1 MATNKISKNV
11 IMLVVV
17 LVIILVIIG
26 FFKYLNSGEKAKITT
41 NGKSEIK
48 TAPEFVSVYIMVE
61 TLNDSAQIAK
71 DENAKISE
79 NVLIALLKTGLEK
92 KDIET
97 VSYNIYE
104 NYIWDG
110 QKQKKEGFKVSN
122 NLKIK
127 VKNIDLT
134 GKVVDVVIDNKA
146 LVQGINFEISL
157 ETENK
162 LKKETLAKAAQ
173 DAREKAE
180 ALAEGSGG
188 KLGKLVGLNDNEFY
202 YQPYPIYAYTES
214 TGGAVDAK
222 RAATNIQPQELTV
235 TGNVNAVYE
244 IK

>member
-1 MATNKISKNV
+1 MVNKN
-11 IMLVVV
+11 VVV
-17 LVIILVIIG
+17 LIVVLAIILVITG
-26 FFKYLNSGEKAKITT
+26 FFKYLNSGENAKITT
-41 NGKSEIK
+41 NGRSEIK
-48 TAPEFVSVYIMVE
+48 SPSDYVSVYIIVE

-71 DENAKISE
+71 DKNAEISE
-79 NVLIALLKTGLEK
+79 NVLTALLKTGLEK

-97 VSYNIYE
+97 INYNIYE

-110 QKQKKEGFKVSN
+110 EKQKKEGFKVSN

-146 LVQGINFEISL
+146 LVQSINFEISL

-162 LKKETLAKAAQ
+162 LKQEALAKAAQ

-180 ALAEGSGG
+180 ALAKGSGG
-188 KLGKLVGLNDNEFY
+188 KLGKLVALSDNGFY
-202 YQPYPIYAYTES
+202 YQPYPIYTYAES
-214 TGGAVDAK
+214 GVADNVK
-222 RAATNIQPQELTV
+222 RAVTNIQPRELTV
-235 TGNVNAVYE
+235 NGNVNAVYE

>member
-1 MATNKISKNV
+1 MAINKDI
-11 IMLVVV
+11 VV
-17 LVIILVIIG
+17 LIVVLAIILVITG
-26 FFKYLNSGEKAKITT
+26 FLMYSNSGEKAKITT
-41 NGKSEIK
+41 NGRSEIK
-48 TAPEFVSVYIMVE
+48 IAPEFVSVYIFIE

-71 DENAKISE
+71 DKNAEISE
-79 NVLIALLKTGLEK
+79 NVLTALLKTGLEK

-97 VSYNIYE
+97 VNYNIYE

-110 QKQKKEGFKVSN
+110 EKQKKEGFKVSN
-122 NLKIK
+122 NLKVK

-146 LVQGINFEISL
+146 LVQSINFEISL

-162 LKKETLAKAAQ
+162 LKKEALAKAAQ
-173 DAREKAE
+173 DAREKAK

-188 KLGKLVGLNDNEFY
+188 KLGKLVGLSDNQFY
-202 YQPYPIYAYTES
+202 YNPYPIYAYAES
-214 TGGAVDAK
+214 IGGVADAK
-222 RAATNIQPQELTV
+222 RAVTNIQPQELIV

>member
-1 MATNKISKNV
+1 MTKMAINKN
-11 IMLVVV
+11 VVV
-17 LVIILVIIG
+17 LIVVLAIILVITG
-26 FFKYLNSGEKAKITT
+26 FFKYSNSGEKAKITT
-41 NGKSEIK
+41 NGQSEIK
-48 TAPEFVSVYIMVE
+48 TAPEFVSVFIIVE
-61 TLNDSAQIAK
+61 TLNNSAQIAK
-71 DENAKISE
+71 DENAEISD
-79 NVLIALLKTGLEK
+79 NVLIELLKLGLEK

-97 VSYNIYE
+97 INYNIYE

-127 VKNIDLT
+127 IKNIDLT

-146 LVQGINFEISL
+146 LVQSINFEISL

-162 LKKETLAKAAQ
+162 LKQEALSKAAQ

-188 KLGKLVGLNDNEFY
+188 KLGKLVALSDNQFY
-202 YQPYPIYAYTES
+202 YQPYPIYAYAEN
-214 TGGAVDAK
+214 GVAGDVK
-222 RAATNIQPQELTV
+222 RAVTNIQPKELTV